1 MDQKLKVIMT
11 AGGLMKKCLF
21 TFRFGDM
28 ARFLPDLPGMLKAHE
43 IELVVSLLGR
53 NHTEDELISK
63 LADVD
68 AVIAGVDPFTPRVM
82 DSAKKLKI
90 IARAGVG
97 FDNVDLAAATVRG
110 IYVTWTPIPELGKAV
125 ADETFTL
132 ILSVLRRVP
141 QLDRHIREG
150 GYDTEKMASLVSDAF
165 PLTLGIIGLGKIGVE
180 VARRARG
187 FEMKVLYHDQFRRQ
201 DLEKDWN
208 LHFSTLDELLSKSD
222 IVTIHT
228 NLTAET
234 RGLIGKRE
242 ISLMKNTAIM
252 INTAR
257 GPIIQEEPLF
267 DALSEG
273 RLGGAGLSV
282 FSEEPPTPSCRFF
295 KLGDRFPNVVLLPH
309 IGPGISIRRLLAL
322 TAAQDVIE
330 VLEGRQPKYLL
341 NKDLL
346 VARTA

>member
-1 MDQKLKVIMT
+1 MIAD
-11 AGGLMKKCLF
+11 GLMKKCLF

-28 ARFLPDLPGMLKAHE
+28 DRFLSDLPAMLRAHE
-43 IELVVSLLGR
+43 IELIVSLLGR
-53 NHTEDELISK
+53 NHTEDELIAS
-63 LADVD
+63 LTDVD

-82 DSAKKLKI
+82 DAAKKLKI

-97 FDNVDLAAATVRG
+97 FDNVDLAAATKRG

-132 ILSVLRRVP
+132 ILSTLRRVP

-187 FEMKVLYHDQFRRQ
+187 FEMKVLYHDQIRRQ
-201 DLEKDWN
+201 DLEKEWN
-208 LHFSTLDELLSKSD
+208 IRFSTLDELLSNSD

-228 NLTAET
+228 NLTPET
-234 RGLIGKRE
+234 KRLIGKRE
-242 ISLMKNTAIM
+242 MAIM
-252 INTAR
+252 KDNAIIINTAR
-257 GPIIQEEPLF
+257 GPIIDEEQLF
-267 DALSEG
+267 DALVQG
-273 RLGGAGLSV
+273 KLGGAGLSV
-282 FSEEPPTPSCRFF
+282 FSEEPPTSRCRFY
-295 KLGDRFPNVVLLPH
+295 KLGERLPNVILLPH
-309 IGPGISIRRLLAL
+309 IGPGVSVRRRLAL
-322 TAAQDVIE
+322 TAAKDVIE

-346 VARTA
+346 TARTS

>member
-1 MDQKLKVIMT
+1 
-11 AGGLMKKCLF
+11 MKKCLF

-28 ARFLPDLPGMLKAHE
+28 SRFLPDLPGMLRTHD
-43 IELVVSLLGR
+43 IELIVSLLGR
-53 NHTEDELISK
+53 NHTEDELIAK

-82 DSAKKLKI
+82 DSAKRLKI

-97 FDNVDLAAATVRG
+97 YDNVDLAAATQRG

-165 PLTLGIIGLGKIGVE
+165 PLTLGIIGLGKIGIE

-187 FEMKVLYHDQFRRQ
+187 FQMKVQYHDQIRRE

-208 LHFSTLDELLSKSD
+208 IQFSSLDELLSTSD
-222 IVTIHT
+222 IITIHT
-228 NLTAET
+228 NLSPET

-242 ISLMKNTAIM
+242 ISMMKNTAII

-257 GPIIQEEPLF
+257 GPIIQEDPLF
-267 DALSEG
+267 DALVQG
-273 RLGGAGLSV
+273 KLGGAGLSV
-282 FSEEPPTPSCRFF
+282 FSEEPPTSNCKFYR
-295 KLGDRFPNVVLLPH
+295 LGDKLPNVVLLPH

-322 TAAQDVIE
+322 TAAEDVIE
-330 VLEGRQPKYLL
+330 VLEGRPPKYLL
-341 NKDLL
+341 NKNLQ
-346 VARTA
+346 APRTS

>member
-1 MDQKLKVIMT
+1 
-11 AGGLMKKCLF
+11 MKKCLF

-28 ARFLPDLPGMLKAHE
+28 TRFLPDLPGMFKAHD
-43 IELVVSLLGR
+43 IELIVSLLGR
-53 NHTEDELISK
+53 NHTEDELVAK
-63 LADVD
+63 LAGAD
-68 AVIAGVDPFTPRVM
+68 AVIAGVDPFTARVM

-97 FDNVDLAAATVRG
+97 FDNVDLAAATQRG
-110 IYVTWTPIPELGKAV
+110 IYVTWTPIAELGKAV

-132 ILSVLRRVP
+132 MLSVLRRVP

-150 GYDTEKMASLVSDAF
+150 GYDTEKMASIVSDAF

-187 FEMKVLYHDQFRRQ
+187 FEMKVLYHDQLRRQ
-201 DLEKDWN
+201 DLEKEWG
-208 LHFSTLDELLSKSD
+208 LQFVPLDELLSSSD
-222 IVTIHT
+222 VVTLHT
-228 NLTAET
+228 NLSSET
-234 RGLIGKRE
+234 TGLIGKRE
-242 ISLMKNTAIM
+242 ISMMKKTAII

-257 GPIIQEEPLF
+257 GPIIQEEPLYE
-267 DALSEG
+267 ALVEG

-282 FSEEPPTPSCRFF
+282 FSEEPPTSRCRFY
-295 KLGDRFPNVVLLPH
+295 KLGDKLPNVVLLPH
-309 IGPGISIRRLLAL
+309 IGPGIGVRRLLTL

-346 VARTA
+346 TARPS

>member
-1 MDQKLKVIMT
+1 
-11 AGGLMKKCLF
+11 MKKCLF

-28 ARFLPDLPGMLKAHE
+28 SRFLPDLPGMLKAHD
-43 IELVVSLLGR
+43 IELIVSLLGR
-53 NHTEDELISK
+53 NHTEEELMTK

-82 DSAKKLKI
+82 DSAKRLKI

-97 FDNVDLAAATVRG
+97 YDNVDLTAATQRG
-110 IYVTWTPIPELGKAV
+110 IFVTWTPIPELGKAV

-132 ILSVLRRVP
+132 ILTVLRRVP

-165 PLTLGIIGLGKIGVE
+165 PLTLGIVGLGKIGVE

-187 FEMKVLYHDQFRRQ
+187 FEMKVLYHDQIRRQ
-201 DLEKDWN
+201 DLEKEWN
-208 LHFSTLDELLSKSD
+208 LHFSTLDELLSNSD

-228 NLTAET
+228 NLGPET
-234 RGLIGKRE
+234 RGMIGKRE
-242 ISLMKNTAIM
+242 MSMMKKTAII

-267 DALSEG
+267 DALIEG

-282 FSEEPPTPSCRFF
+282 FSEEPPTSRCRFY
-295 KLGDRFPNVVLLPH
+295 KLEDKLPNVVLLPH
-309 IGPGISIRRLLAL
+309 IGPGISIRRLLAV

-341 NKDLL
+341 NKEVLT
-346 VARTA
+346 ARTA